1 MLSGQWLQQG
11 GPFRRNHGPAD
22 LGGRDL
28 PPREGRLQVLLQQY
42 TYKLSTASEPPA
54 HPRATFNK
62 SSGELHLEQRH
73 YKLSAASLLAI
84 DTLTGSTEEP

>member
-1 MLSGQWLQQG
+1 
-11 GPFRRNHGPAD
+11 
-22 LGGRDL
+22 
-28 PPREGRLQVLLQQY
+28 LQQY